1 MTSADFLAHRKRIYS
16 KTSPG
21 KSNFLRSIT
30 GTSTTKRT
38 SSLMSQRSIVEFG
51 RHVAVDTH
59 PLLVA
64 SYVLSVRQ
72 YRTLQSPPCS
82 NVWSSKAVLFLLHCM
97 GHSKPRHF
105 FMRKKYDLLHFGSLL
120 PCDRTLTCWKIYLN
134 TPFDLPNKIC
144 TFEFLLELHK
154 ECAHA
159 HAGHTHGFG
168 KSGGSVLRMTI
179 LW

>member
-51 RHVAVDTH
+51 RHVAVDTL

-72 YRTLQSPPCS
+72 YRTLQSR
-82 NVWSSKAVLFLLHCM
+82 FLHCM
-97 GHSKPRHF
+97 GHPKPT
-105 FMRKKYDLLHFGSLL
+105 YDLLHFGSLL

-159 HAGHTHGFG
+159 HAGHTQHLQEI
-168 KSGGSVLRMTI
+168 GGSVVK
-179 LW
+179 